1 MKAFDRVL
9 KVLARDYADA
19 FLQLVLPDVPLELVG
34 VLENVELT
42 VPEGRVDFVHRVLWE
57 EQEYLLHIEFQVTHR
72 ADFPKRMFVYSAL
85 LTKQMDLPVITL
97 VIYLAPRKKPLPTA
111 YEVNVDGV
119 SLNRF
124 EYQVVRLWEYTD
136 EIAAGKWPELAPLLA
151 MLVDEPDTGV
161 LVRERE
167 LILRERDERKR
178 ADLLACA
185 ITIGSRYF
193 DKEFLW
199 RFFREEVELMR
210 EVSFIDEWLQEKL
223 EEGRIKG
230 LQQGIIQ
237 GLQEGREKGILEGK
251 EIGFHDGRRAS
262 GQSILLRILH
272 RRFGEVPL
280 EIITALTYLTPE
292 QLEDLVD
299 VAISVS
305 NSEDFAEA
313 VRRLPKG
320 NVSAVPA

>member
-1 MKAFDRVL
+1 
-9 KVLARDYADA
+9 
-19 FLQLVLPDVPLELVG
+19 
-34 VLENVELT
+34 
-42 VPEGRVDFVHRVLWE
+42 
-57 EQEYLLHIEFQVTHR
+57 
-72 ADFPKRMFVYSAL
+72 
-85 LTKQMDLPVITL
+85 
-97 VIYLAPRKKPLPTA
+97 
-111 YEVNVDGV
+111 
-119 SLNRF
+119 
-124 EYQVVRLWEYTD
+124 
-136 EIAAGKWPELAPLLA
+136 
-151 MLVDEPDTGV
+151 
-161 LVRERE
+161 
-167 LILRERDERKR
+167 
-178 ADLLACA
+178 
-185 ITIGSRYF
+185 
-193 DKEFLW
+193 
-199 RFFREEVELMR
+199 MR